1 MAVEIREVKTKSD
14 IKKFVDFQ
22 FRLYKNEKM
31 WVPPLRAEEVKALM
45 PEFNPAFRFC
55 DTCFW
60 LAIKENKVVGRI
72 GAIINKRYNEIN
84 NRTAGRFTRLEFIDD
99 AEVVDTLLTTAENWI
114 RSKGMTEIEGPLG
127 FTNLDHQAMLI
138 EGFDHLPSIASE
150 YHRAYYKAHLERL
163 GYAKEID
170 WIEFR
175 ITIPNEIPEKVLK
188 VCETLK
194 ERMGISV
201 LAFKNKEEMMPWAHQ
216 LFAIFNKAFSQLFS
230 FVPFDDELT
239 DFYVKKY
246 IPVLS
251 PRFVKIILDKEK
263 KPIGFIIAIPSLSEA
278 MQKAKGS
285 VFPFGWYH
293 LMKAY
298 KQPDTIDLM
307 LTGIDP
313 ELQGM
318 GYVAMFMVELQKTA
332 LENGVRYAE
341 TTGMLENNY
350 KAIQN
355 WKNYEHIQHK
365 RKRCFIKQL

>member
-1 MAVEIREVKTKSD
+1 MALELREVKTKSD

-22 FRLYKNEKM
+22 YRLYKNEPM
-31 WVPPLRAEEVKALM
+31 WVPPLRSEEEKSLQAEY
-45 PEFNPAFRFC
+45 NPAFRFC

-60 LAIKENKVVGRI
+60 IALSNGRVVGRI
-72 GAIINKRYNEIN
+72 GVIINKRYNEVN
-84 NRTAGRFTRLEFIDD
+84 KRTAGRFTRLEFEND
-99 AEVVDTLLTTAENWI
+99 AEVVDLLIHTAENWL

-138 EGFDHLPSIASE
+138 EGFEHLPSIASE
-150 YHRAYYKAHLERL
+150 YHKSYYKAHLDRL

-175 ITIPNEIPEKVLK
+175 VTIPETIPEKALK
-188 VCETLK
+188 VADTLK

-216 LFAIFNKAFSQLFS
+216 LFAIFNKAFADLFS
-230 FVPFDDELT
+230 FVPFDDDLT

-251 PRFVKIILDKEK
+251 PRFVKIIIDKDR
-263 KPIGFIIAIPSLSEA
+263 KPIGFIIAIPSLSKA
-278 MQKAKGS
+278 MQKAKGRI
-285 VFPFGWYH
+285 FPFGWYH
-293 LMKAY
+293 LMQAY
-298 KQPDTIDLM
+298 KKPDTIDLM

-318 GYVAMFMVELQKTA
+318 GYVAMFMVELQRTA
-332 LENGVRYAE
+332 QENGVRYAE
-341 TTGMLENNY
+341 TTGMLENNH
-350 KAIQN
+350 KAVQT